1 VSEALRIYTLDEA
14 KSSLLKRTALGET
27 DDVPESLL
35 ERITAIFGERLS
47 PQQAV
52 QTILRDVRATGDA
65 ALRDW
70 TKRLDGAELKSLE
83 VSAKEIA
90 EGAATTRPEVMEAL
104 KLAAERIERFY
115 RKQPIPTW
123 TDSDE
128 EGTLGQI
135 VLPIERV
142 GIYVPGGT
150 APLPSTLLMCAIPA
164 KVAGV
169 KEIIVCSPPGRDGSL
184 PAVILAAAQ
193 VAGVKRIFKLGGAQ
207 AIGGMAFGSASVPR
221 VDKIVG
227 PGNLFVLLAK
237 REVYGS
243 VGIDGMLGPTET
255 LIIADEQAN
264 PELIAADLLAQA
276 EHDILAQ
283 AILLT
288 PSRMLAEKVSAC
300 VEEQGKKLSR
310 ASIFSQSLCERGGA
324 VIVPDM
330 DTAFEVANSY
340 APEHLQLSIQE
351 PERWQHKVKHAGAIF
366 VGEHSF
372 EVLGDYVAGPSH
384 SLPTAGSAR
393 FGSGLNVLDF
403 VKITSVIGL
412 TQAASR
418 KLSGPAETLALAEEL
433 TAHAAAA
440 RARRQQ

>member
-1 VSEALRIYTLDEA
+1 MD
-14 KSSLLKRTALGET
+14 
-27 DDVPESLL
+27 
-35 ERITAIFGERLS
+35 
-47 PQQAV
+47 
-52 QTILRDVRATGDA
+52 
-65 ALRDW
+65 
-70 TKRLDGAELKSLE
+70 
-83 VSAKEIA
+83 
-90 EGAATTRPEVMEAL
+90 AL
-104 KLAAERIERFY
+104 KLAAQRIERFY
-115 RKQPIPTW
+115 RKQPIPAW
-123 TDSDE
+123 TDTDDN
-128 EGTLGQI
+128 GVLGQI
-135 VLPIERV
+135 VLPIERI

-169 KEIIVCSPPGRDGSL
+169 KEIMVCSPPGHDGSL
-184 PAVILAAAQ
+184 PAVILAAAK
-193 VAGVKRIFKLGGAQ
+193 VAGVKRVFKLGGAQ
-207 AIGGMAFGSASVPR
+207 AIGGMAFGSSSVPR

-264 PELIAADLLAQA
+264 PELVAADMLAQA

-283 AILLT
+283 AILVT
-288 PSRMLAEKVSAC
+288 PSGVLAEQVAIC
-300 VEEQGKKLSR
+300 IEEQGKKLSR
-310 ASIFSQSLCERGGA
+310 ASIFSQSLCERGGV
-324 VIVPDM
+324 VIVPDLDM
-330 DTAFEVANSY
+330 AFEVANNY

-351 PERWQHKVKHAGAIF
+351 PKVWQHKVKHAGAIF
-366 VGEHSF
+366 LGEHSF

-393 FGSGLNVLDF
+393 FASGLNVLDF

-412 TQAASR
+412 TPAASMR
-418 KLSGPAETLALAEEL
+418 LSGPAETLALAEEL

-440 RARRQQ
+440 RARGKR